1 MRRREKNDPPSEI
14 RVHILEHVPDF
25 LITLLFVGA
34 VGLVRVWAVLYGHT
48 MGTQPPLFLLFRL
61 GETSRPLQYILNG

>member
-48 MGTQPPLFLLFRL
+48 MGT
-61 GETSRPLQYILNG
+61 